1 MRYPTRNMNRISEK
15 YGVPIRWR
23 EDAAPVIDVETDN
36 MVVFHRVVS
45 EMSCDLFLADAMMVM
60 ARSA

>member
-1 MRYPTRNMNRISEK
+1 MRHSTRNMNRISEK
-15 YGVPIRWR
+15 YGVVIRWR

-45 EMSCDLFLADAMMVM
+45 EMSRDRYLADAVMVM